1 MKIAI
6 SNTTKANIVN
16 IVIFYTSYFEGFVQA
31 EVYRFLIKSLEP
43 SPSLDF
49 NQVRLFIFLKSFF
62 IKFEWN

>member
-16 IVIFYTSYFEGFVQA
+16 IVIFFYTSYFEEFVQA

-62 IKFEWN
+62 I